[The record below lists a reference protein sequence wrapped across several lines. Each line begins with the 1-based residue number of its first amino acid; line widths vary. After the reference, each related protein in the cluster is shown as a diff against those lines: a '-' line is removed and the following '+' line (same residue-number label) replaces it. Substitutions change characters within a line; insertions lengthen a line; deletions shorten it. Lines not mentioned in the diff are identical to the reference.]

1 MIEALYVPSFGR
13 SVIPRQSDFRTLN
26 ENLLSAF
33 DTQRPHIY
41 LSNALILVQ
50 K

>member
-1 MIEALYVPSFGR
+1 MIEALYVRCFGR
-13 SVIPRQSDFRTLN
+13 SVIPRQSDLRTLN
-26 ENLLSAF
+26 ENLSAF

>member
-1 MIEALYVPSFGR
+1 MIEALYVPSFSR
-13 SVIPRQSDFRTLN
+13 PVIPRQSDLRILN